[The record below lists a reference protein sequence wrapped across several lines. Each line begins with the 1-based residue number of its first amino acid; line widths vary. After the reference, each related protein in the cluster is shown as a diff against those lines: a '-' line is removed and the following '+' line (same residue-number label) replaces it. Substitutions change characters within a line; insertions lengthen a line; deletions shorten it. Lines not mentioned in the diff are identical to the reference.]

1 MLLRGTLP
9 CCGLPSSQKC
19 VPSSA
24 KHCIISSRAR
34 SHLLNPSVGTP
45 SKWTQ
50 PAPRTTRSTSIC
62 NSVAPTSPEAAAAP
76 ASKLSRGPGW
86 KVHKFGGTCMAA
98 AERID
103 AASKLMINID
113 AEATGKLAIV
123 SAMGSH
129 PTSPLKVS
137 IYPQYS
143 GSTLLP
149 LTSSPLEAK
158 LKLSMQTEAGF

>member
-1 MLLRGTLP
+1 
-9 CCGLPSSQKC
+9 
-19 VPSSA
+19 
-24 KHCIISSRAR
+24 
-34 SHLLNPSVGTP
+34 
-45 SKWTQ
+45 
-50 PAPRTTRSTSIC
+50 
-62 NSVAPTSPEAAAAP
+62 
-76 ASKLSRGPGW
+76 
-86 KVHKFGGTCMAA
+86 MAA